1 MGFRCGFVNL
11 RDRALKENVQSIADE
26 EPQPGKDQ
34 IGFVAPRAGQRAPGR
49 DHVQDEEPGR
59 ERIDGSR
66 LSKALRGPVGRG
78 EEAFTHSQRKLGSF
92 HAQAGEIR
100 GVWTM
105 PTTDRCQRISSN
117 INGLGRTLTP
127 SLGRA
132 GGRQKNSSQALRDH
146 VHRDRILQH
155 EKSA

>member
-1 MGFRCGFVNL
+1 MSFRTQHRGQQRWVFGCGFVNL

-26 EPQPGKDQ
+26 ELQQTFDAVEPQPGKDQ

-78 EEAFTHSQRKLGSF
+78 EEAAEASPK
-92 HAQAGEIR
+92 A
-100 GVWTM
+100 
-105 PTTDRCQRISSN
+105 
-117 INGLGRTLTP
+117 
-127 SLGRA
+127 
-132 GGRQKNSSQALRDH
+132 
-146 VHRDRILQH
+146 
-155 EKSA
+155 